1 MSIGKL
7 HALNSPSN
15 VVSVSVVGSVVG
27 LFVIAYL
34 AIYRVLLADKG
45 SGKMVD
51 IANAIKV
58 GAKAFLQKE
67 YTYVLFFVFL
77 MFIFIGS
84 VTEDWKKTGICF
96 LIGAAL
102 SALCG
107 YCGMLIAV
115 EANVRTANGAKKGL
129 DDALKVAFGSGGVMG
144 LSVVC
149 LGSLG
154 LVIVLSIWYGNDP
167 ASTRYLAG
175 FGFGASSIALFARV
189 GGGIYTKAADV
200 GADLIGKV
208 QSNIPEDDPR
218 NPAVIADNVGDNV
231 GDVAGM
237 GADLFES
244 YVGCIIACIQLAQE
258 GALHFMK
265 VENYTDLTTTS
276 LDRNHFIALPFWISG
291 FGILSSI
298 IGILCVRT
306 NKKPDAHEIQ
316 MVLLTTIRNGIFI
329 ACVISWFLSLITC
342 GVFFGFNSRVCWRLL
357 GAITIGLIAGQLI
370 GYFTEYTTSF
380 SYKPTRS
387 IAKKSRMGPA
397 GVIIQGLSIGM
408 LSTAAPV
415 IVIFISILGCTYL
428 CGVYG
433 IAIAAVGML
442 STLGVTLA
450 TDAFGPVADNAGGI
464 AEMAG
469 LEEYVRERT
478 DALDSLGNTT
488 AATGKGFAVGSAV
501 LTTVALLSAFK
512 QETGISHIDISH
524 DQILAAAIF
533 GACLPYIFSSLAM
546 LAVGRAASLM
556 IEEVRRQF
564 NTYNL
569 LDPENATGEPDYQ
582 RCVAIS
588 TQASII
594 EMLIPTI
601 LAVLS
606 PLFIGYL
613 LNAQALGGLLA
624 GSTISG
630 FLLAVFMSNSGGAWD
645 NAKKYIEGKNLGENK
660 GKGSEYH
667 KAAVVGDT
675 IGDPLKDTSGPS
687 LNILI
692 KMMSLISL
700 VFARS
705 FSHKAFDKWYIALVL
720 FIIFTVFSAGLLT
733 WMYKTGFGKIKFNDE
748 PTGQNNNN
756 NNDTD
761 NNYHNVNDINLSGND
776 KQNNIQ
782 SSDFNQNDNHE
793 NENENETLNKN
804 KSKNKSSRK
813 HKTHQ
818 KIQVDDESDKDSNE
832 KVESEVVENVPAIT
846 NGTPTDKGFTAI
858 PNNNDE

>member
-1 MSIGKL
+1 MSLGKL
-7 HALNSPSN
+7 QALHHPSN
-15 VVSVSVVGSVVG
+15 VVSVSVASSIVG

-34 AIYRVLLADKG
+34 AFYRVLLSDKG
-45 SGKMVD
+45 EGKMVD
-51 IANAIKV
+51 IANAIKI

-67 YTYVLFFVFL
+67 YTYVAFFVFV

-84 VTEDWKKTGICF
+84 VTDDWKKTGVCF
-96 LIGAAL
+96 LIGATL

-115 EANVRTANGAKKGL
+115 EANVRTAHGAKKGL

-149 LGSLG
+149 MGSLG

-244 YVGCIIACIQLAQE
+244 YVGCLIACIQLAQE
-258 GALHFMK
+258 GTIHFYK
-265 VENYTDLTTTS
+265 LEHYSDLTTTS
-276 LDRNHFIALPFWISG
+276 LDRNHFIALPFWVSG

-298 IGILCVRT
+298 IGILSVRT

-316 MVLLTTIRNGIFI
+316 DVLLTTIRRGIFI

-342 GVFFGFNSRVCWRLL
+342 GVLFGFTTRVCWRLL
-357 GAITIGLIAGQLI
+357 GAITIGLVAGQLI

-387 IAKKSRMGPA
+387 IAKKSRMGAA
-397 GVIIQGLSIGM
+397 GVVIQGLSIGM

-415 IVIFISILGCTYL
+415 LVVFVSILGCTFL

-469 LEEYVRERT
+469 LDEYVRERT
-478 DALDSLGNTT
+478 DALDALGNTT

-501 LTTVALLSAFK
+501 LTAVALLSAYK
-512 QETGISHIDISH
+512 QETGITTIDISH
-524 DQILAAAIF
+524 DQILASAIF
-533 GACLPYIFSSLAM
+533 GACLPYIFSSLVM

-569 LDPENATGEPDYQ
+569 LDPEHATGEPDYQ
-582 RCVAIS
+582 QCVAIS
-588 TQASII
+588 TTASII
-594 EMLIPTI
+594 EMLIPSV

-613 LNAQALGGLLA
+613 LNAQSLGGLLA
-624 GSTISG
+624 GATISG
-630 FLLAVFMSNSGGAWD
+630 FLLAVFMSNTGGAWD
-645 NAKKYIEGKNLGENK
+645 NAKKYIEAKHLGENK

-675 IGDPLKDTSGPS
+675 VGDPLKDTSGPS

-700 VFARS
+700 VFAPS
-705 FSHKAFDKWYIALVL
+705 FSHKAFHKWYIAFVI
-720 FIIFTVFSAGLLT
+720 FIIFVLFAASLLY
-733 WMYKTGFGKIKFNDE
+733 WMHKTGFGKIKFNDA
-748 PTGQNNNN
+748 PTDQ
-756 NNDTD
+756 NDTD
-761 NNYHNVNDINLSGND
+761 NNYHNVNEIKLSGND
-776 KQNNIQ
+776 KQSNIQ
-782 SSDFNQNDNHE
+782 TNDFNQNDNNENE

-832 KVESEVVENVPAIT
+832 KVESEVVDNTPAVA
-846 NGTPTDKGFTAI
+846 NGTPTDKGFTAV
-858 PNNNDE
+858 PNKYDE